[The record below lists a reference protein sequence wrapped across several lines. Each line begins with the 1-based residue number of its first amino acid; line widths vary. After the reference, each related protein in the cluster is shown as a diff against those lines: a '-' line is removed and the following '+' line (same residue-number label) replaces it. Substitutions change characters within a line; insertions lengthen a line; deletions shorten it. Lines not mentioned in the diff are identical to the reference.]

1 MCKDK
6 KEHFMSKLFKIKDFL
21 TIEEAALHLSD
32 VLEET
37 VSLATLYQLIAD
49 KKLTLSVRLINQA
62 YALKGQIFECNEGDL
77 VEFKS
82 ELTTGKAL
90 EQPYFDYVTD
100 DNSIPIRPNKQFV
113 YDIKA
118 HLVDGI
124 WDLAMIGEES
134 LKVEHLYQ
142 NEVNGPES
150 ILTDTWGFYLKQGEV
165 VCRLITKSQ
174 EKVADVREAI
184 YDGYEF
190 WAGLRDLS
198 VDGFMSLIEERGT
211 EILSEDEREALD
223 YLNHLA
229 DLPDDSLKF
238 FEDSRSLEEN
248 SCQLVIKTDELTRL
262 IQSLDM
268 ELDQPS
274 QKDKLL
280 LKEHTTFLLLLY
292 ILLKEQS
299 IDPYKR
305 GMASPIRLMTEN
317 AGYPLS
323 QNTIRNV
330 LGQICNELDSSAHE
344 DKELSTKERQT
355 LIKFLYVLL
364 KEEGIDPSEREVASL
379 MLKKANAAGYSLLE
393 DIVCTILEQAA
404 DFIA

>member
-1 MCKDK
+1 
-6 KEHFMSKLFKIKDFL
+6 
-21 TIEEAALHLSD
+21 
-32 VLEET
+32 
-37 VSLATLYQLIAD
+37 
-49 KKLTLSVRLINQA
+49 
-62 YALKGQIFECNEGDL
+62 
-77 VEFKS
+77 
-82 ELTTGKAL
+82 
-90 EQPYFDYVTD
+90 
-100 DNSIPIRPNKQFV
+100 
-113 YDIKA
+113 
-118 HLVDGI
+118 
-124 WDLAMIGEES
+124 
-134 LKVEHLYQ
+134 
-142 NEVNGPES
+142 
-150 ILTDTWGFYLKQGEV
+150 
-165 VCRLITKSQ
+165 
-174 EKVADVREAI
+174 
-184 YDGYEF
+184 
-190 WAGLRDLS
+190 
-198 VDGFMSLIEERGT
+198 MSLIEERGT